1 MENKKDNKKT
11 GNYGEDFATEYLIS
25 QKYKIIGRNITYP
38 FGEIDILAED
48 KKIIVIVEVKTVWG
62 TGWGSAIELVRRKK
76 EKKLRLLARAIE
88 REYPKKDIRV
98 DIIGIDSGKL
108 THIKNAVEG

>member
-1 MENKKDNKKT
+1 MDKTKNKST
-11 GNYGEDFATEYLIS
+11 GNYGEDLACDYLIE

-48 KKIIVIVEVKTVWG
+48 RKTIVIIEVKTVWG
-62 TGWGSAIELVRRKK
+62 AGWGSAVELVRRKK
-76 EKKLRLLARAIE
+76 EEKLRLLARAIE
-88 REYPKKDIRV
+88 REYPKKDIRI

-108 THIKNAVEG
+108 THIINAVEG